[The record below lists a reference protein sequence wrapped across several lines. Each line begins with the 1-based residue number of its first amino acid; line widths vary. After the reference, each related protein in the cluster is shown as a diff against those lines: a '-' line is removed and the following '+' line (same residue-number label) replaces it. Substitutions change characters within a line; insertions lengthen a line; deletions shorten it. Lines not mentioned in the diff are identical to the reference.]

1 VKRETLIAGGVFLL
15 IPIAILAAAVGCT
28 WALAHGA
35 PQILRLL
42 FRPIC
47 HGIPS
52 RCLTIWNT
60 PMPICARC
68 TAIYVGLFTGL
79 LIFFVAPWIN
89 EKVARWILYV
99 AAVPMGID
107 GVTQLLRFRESTNS
121 LRIAT
126 GSVAGLAF
134 GYWILS
140 AIERRDRFVVVSR
153 DDGEGSASP
162 VRGSS

>member
-1 VKRETLIAGGVFLL
+1 MKRNTRIVAALIASISFL
-15 IPIAILAAAVGCT
+15 ILAASTLCT
-28 WALAHGA
+28 WAIAHGA
-35 PQILRLL
+35 SPMLRLL
-42 FRPIC
+42 FRPAC

-68 TAIYVGLFTGL
+68 TAIYAGLFVGLL
-79 LIFFVAPWIN
+79 MFFVAPWLN
-89 EKVARWILYV
+89 EKFARWTLYV

-107 GVTQLLRFRESTNS
+107 GVTQLLRLRESTNS

-126 GSVAGLAF
+126 GSIAGFAF

-140 AIERRDRFVVVSR
+140 AIERRDRAR
-153 DDGEGSASP
+153 DEEAAAPS
-162 VRGSS
+162 

>member
-1 VKRETLIAGGVFLL
+1 VRRETLIAGGTFLL
-15 IPIAILAAAVGCT
+15 IPIVMLSAAVACT

-35 PQILRLL
+35 SPLLRLA
-42 FRPIC
+42 FRPMC

-52 RCLTIWNT
+52 RCLMLWNT

-68 TAIYVGLFTGL
+68 TAIYGGLFAGL
-79 LIFFVAPWIN
+79 VLFFIAPWIH
-89 EKVARWILYV
+89 ERIARWTMYI
-99 AAVPMGID
+99 AATPMAID

-126 GSVAGLAF
+126 GSVAGFAF

-140 AIERRDRFVVVSR
+140 AIERRDHPR
-153 DDGEGSASP
+153 DEEATAPS
-162 VRGSS
+162 